1 MKRNFIF
8 KISLALIFIF
18 IGLVS
23 KAQTE
28 ITIAKNYLNQN
39 ANNEKLSTADIA
51 RMEVSSAYL
60 SPTTGWYHIYFK
72 QMYESIEVYNGML
85 NTTIKDG
92 NVVYVA
98 SSFVPNLDNSIQQNA
113 SITTQLSSGKTQ
125 ISPVQALQIAAT
137 NVNLKTSL
145 ISEITIQKSTSL
157 VTGLVNKATLQDK
170 NLSNED
176 IQIKLYWLPYI
187 DSTGQ
192 KPQAKV
198 ALTYNVQFLTK
209 DGQNKW
215 STQVDAFSGKVLAN
229 HDEVIHCDFGKRD
242 HDCAAHAEKPF
253 KIFPAPQTNTTATF
267 AANTY
272 NVFDYPLE
280 APTFGSRTFV
290 TSPYNRFA
298 PTGTGPDLATNGWH
312 SDGTT
317 AYTNTKGNNVD
328 AKDDL
333 ANDNETTIGS
343 SPSPAGLDFN
353 YTYSQSTGSAAAN
366 LNAAITNL
374 FYWNNVM
381 HDILWRYGF
390 DEPSGNFQ
398 KNNMGRGGLDND
410 FVYADA
416 QNGGGTNSANFTT
429 PGDGGNGQMQM
440 YIWSDAGSPT
450 YTPDSDFDNAII
462 AHEYGHGWSNRLTG
476 GPANSGCLQND
487 EQGGEG
493 WSDYIALMTTTN
505 WSSLTPTVASAN
517 IPRSIGTYVL
527 GQATTGQGLRPFKYS
542 YDKVNINNSVTYAGV
557 GNTAVFSQPHGIGS
571 IWATMLWDMTWEI
584 ILQDNQIVNNI
595 YDVPATIA
603 NYRGNI
609 AALKLVN
616 EGLRLQPCS
625 PSFVQAR
632 DAILQADQMLFAGRY
647 RCAIGKAF
655 ARRGLG
661 ALASTGSSTDDRV
674 VTEDFTPLSGP
685 NLSSAL
691 SATACSGSPF
701 VYTATT
707 AASGTF
713 TYTWTRAV
721 VSGISN
727 AASNGTGANISE
739 TLSNTT
745 VNDITVQYL
754 ITISPNACG
763 ATPPQPQIVN
773 VVVNPRI
780 TPTVATYAVCQ
791 NATVPVGEGLAV
803 SSVPAVTTVNGT
815 IASGPMYV
823 RGTGNNTTTY
833 TADRA
838 VFYKIYSFIAPATGA
853 VTFATTAATLT
864 PGPADDTYLTL
875 YQNSFNPASAA
886 TNFLRG
892 DDDSGPGSLS
902 SLTQTLTAGTIYI
915 VVVSTYETGATGT
928 FTLQASTA
936 GFGQAGN
943 WYLNASGGSPLA
955 TGAVFNPVGVPG
967 SGIPNTA
974 TAGSTTFYVADV
986 LYPDCRSSAVFVVLS
1001 PPVANITA
1009 NGPTTF
1015 CPGGSVTLSTV
1026 APVNNALNFVRTG
1039 SQYVSVPHSAS
1050 INLGATFTMEAW
1062 VNYSGQNITIIDK
1075 GDYDFLWSLNTN
1087 TNTNQMGFYT
1097 KGTGAWTYSTGI
1109 VPQNTWT
1116 HVAVSL
1122 NAGTLTFY
1130 INGVASGTAAVTFS
1144 QDNQPMNIGRQQPTF
1159 CVCNHFNGTMDELR
1173 LWNVVRT
1180 PNQILTNMNRTIPI
1194 NSAGLAAYYKFDEGT
1209 GGTTADATSNGN
1221 NGTLVNAPT
1230 WQVPATS
1237 PVNRVLWSPGGAT
1250 TASIVVTA
1258 SGTYTA
1264 TVTDGTDCPKVG
1276 SVVVNLLPKPNLG
1289 PDKIIY
1295 HNCVGEATNLL
1306 NVFNISGVVQEWNY
1320 SPASFAPPGYYRLIV
1335 TNQSQCT
1342 DTAFA
1347 NIVLEVATWTGTQS
1361 SDWHNPAN
1369 WNINK
1374 VPGAQ
1379 THVIVNPGNPY
1390 VCTVFN
1396 QNAVAASVQ
1405 ARNSATFLVVN
1416 GMNVLVNGKCLT
1428 LPPN

>member
-1 MKRNFIF
+1 MKNQYLFKLLITTFLSIPCFI
-8 KISLALIFIF
+8 A
-18 IGLVS
+18 

-28 ITIAKNYLNQN
+28 VAIARNYLNQN
-39 ANNEKLSTADIA
+39 ANNEKLSTADVA

-85 NTTIKDG
+85 STTIKDG
-92 NVVYVA
+92 NVAYVA
-98 SSFVPNLDNSIQQNA
+98 SSFVPNLDNSIQQNS

-145 ISEITIQKSTSL
+145 IADITTQKSTSL

-176 IQIKLYWLPYI
+176 IQTKLYWLPYI
-187 DSTGQ
+187 DSTGE

-209 DGQNKW
+209 DGKNKW
-215 STQVDAFSGKVLAN
+215 STHVDAFSGKVLAN
-229 HDEVIHCDFGKRD
+229 HDEVIHCDFGKPD
-242 HDCAAHAEKPF
+242 HDCASHTEKPF
-253 KIFPAPQTNTTATF
+253 KIFPTPQTNATATV
-267 AANTY
+267 AGNTY

-280 APTFGSRTFV
+280 APTFGSRTLV
-290 TSPYNRFA
+290 SSPYNRFA
-298 PTGTGPDLATNGWH
+298 PAGAGPDVTTNGWH
-312 SDGTT
+312 NDGTT
-317 AYTNTKGNNVD
+317 AYTNTRGNNVW
-328 AKDDL
+328 AKDDI
-333 ANDNETTIGS
+333 ANDNEATIGS
-343 SPSPAGLDFN
+343 SPSSATLDFDFP
-353 YTYSQSTGSAAAN
+353 YSQTTGSSATN

-374 FYWNNVM
+374 FYWNNIL
-381 HDILWRYGF
+381 HDVLWRYGF

-398 KNNMGRGGLDND
+398 KDNLGRGGLGND

-416 QNGGGTNSANFTT
+416 QNGGGTNTANFTT
-429 PGDGGNGQMQM
+429 PGDGINGLMQM

-462 AHEYGHGWSNRLTG
+462 AHEYGHGWSSRLTG

-713 TYTWTRAV
+713 TYTWARAV

-739 TLSNTT
+739 TLINTT
-745 VNDITVQYL
+745 ANDITVQYQ

-763 ATPPQPQIVN
+763 VNLPQPQIVN
-773 VVVNPRI
+773 VVVKKDIATLLSSPLSGTVCSGSTFNYTATTASVGTYTYAWTRAAVSGISNPAGSGSSANISETLINTTQDLIAVQYQFVVSPNACGTTPLIQPVTIVINPSTI
-780 TPTVATYAVCQ
+780 TPTVVTYSVCQ
-791 NATVPVGEGLAV
+791 NASVPSGEGLAV
-803 SSVPAVTTVNGT
+803 SSSVPPVTSFIGT
-815 IASGPMYV
+815 IASGLTYI
-823 RGTGNNTTTY
+823 RGAGDNTTTY
-833 TADRA
+833 TANRA
-838 VFYKIYSFIAPATGA
+838 VFYKTYSFIAPSTGA
-853 VTFATTAATLT
+853 VTFATTAAALSS
-864 PGPADDTYLTL
+864 PFPDDTYLTL
-875 YQNSFNPASAA
+875 YQNSFYPASPA

-892 DDDSGPGSLS
+892 DDDSGPGYLS

-936 GFGQAGN
+936 GFRQ
-943 WYLNASGGSPLA
+943 
-955 TGAVFNPVGVPG
+955 
-967 SGIPNTA
+967 
-974 TAGSTTFYVADV
+974 
-986 LYPDCRSSAVFVVLS
+986 
-1001 PPVANITA
+1001 
-1009 NGPTTF
+1009 
-1015 CPGGSVTLSTV
+1015 TV
-1026 APVNNALNFVRTG
+1026 
-1039 SQYVSVPHSAS
+1039 H
-1050 INLGATFTMEAW
+1050 
-1062 VNYSGQNITIIDK
+1062 
-1075 GDYDFLWSLNTN
+1075 
-1087 TNTNQMGFYT
+1087 
-1097 KGTGAWTYSTGI
+1097 
-1109 VPQNTWT
+1109 
-1116 HVAVSL
+1116 
-1122 NAGTLTFY
+1122 
-1130 INGVASGTAAVTFS
+1130 
-1144 QDNQPMNIGRQQPTF
+1144 
-1159 CVCNHFNGTMDELR
+1159 
-1173 LWNVVRT
+1173 
-1180 PNQILTNMNRTIPI
+1180 
-1194 NSAGLAAYYKFDEGT
+1194 
-1209 GGTTADATSNGN
+1209 
-1221 NGTLVNAPT
+1221 
-1230 WQVPATS
+1230 
-1237 PVNRVLWSPGGAT
+1237 
-1250 TASIVVTA
+1250 
-1258 SGTYTA
+1258 
-1264 TVTDGTDCPKVG
+1264 
-1276 SVVVNLLPKPNLG
+1276 
-1289 PDKIIY
+1289 
-1295 HNCVGEATNLL
+1295 
-1306 NVFNISGVVQEWNY
+1306 
-1320 SPASFAPPGYYRLIV
+1320 
-1335 TNQSQCT
+1335 
-1342 DTAFA
+1342 
-1347 NIVLEVATWTGTQS
+1347 
-1361 SDWHNPAN
+1361 
-1369 WNINK
+1369 
-1374 VPGAQ
+1374 
-1379 THVIVNPGNPY
+1379 
-1390 VCTVFN
+1390 
-1396 QNAVAASVQ
+1396 
-1405 ARNSATFLVVN
+1405 
-1416 GMNVLVNGKCLT
+1416 
-1428 LPPN
+1428 